1 MIRCPEGSQLNE
13 LTQQCESC
21 PPNFTY
27 NATISRCQAA
37 VSITCP
43 SAYNYNPS
51 TKLCDLKPI
60 TLPTP
65 ITPIT
70 PPTLAVICTNGF
82 SYNQAS
88 QRCEQV
94 SITNP
99 NTENLITNNM
109 SLYQNN
115 YNQKRL
121 ENPNIKDCASS
132 SPFYDSTLGS
142 CVSCPEQYP
151 FFNLVTNKCQDCGDG
166 KYDSTTYKCQPKG
179 LNYDPTLSRFVM
191 NVLWL
196 IIYYDIFTSQH
207 SIYYIS
213 STLKTSNHQQNQK
226 SRRFQHHT
234 WYLVSSDSINI
245 ILLAIHRE
253 YLVTICFTWWLRSS
267 ILCWFCVLRSKESIP
282 GQIQHQVDSTSHNP
296 SKDSISYALKRWQT
310 GPGKPL
316 SAWSY
321 WYLFVRYWEYG

>member
-1 MIRCPEGSQLNE
+1 MLKNANGICICYTGYVLRDDGKSCRFNCAEGFIYDAQSDTCVLKPVVCQPGQSLNPRTQQCQRKVIRCPEGSQLNE

-191 NVLWL
+191 NVL
-196 IIYYDIFTSQH
+196 
-207 SIYYIS
+207 
-213 STLKTSNHQQNQK
+213 
-226 SRRFQHHT
+226 
-234 WYLVSSDSINI
+234 
-245 ILLAIHRE
+245 
-253 YLVTICFTWWLRSS
+253 
-267 ILCWFCVLRSKESIP
+267 
-282 GQIQHQVDSTSHNP
+282 
-296 SKDSISYALKRWQT
+296 
-310 GPGKPL
+310 
-316 SAWSY
+316 
-321 WYLFVRYWEYG
+321 